1 MEPEQIIKRLEW
13 LDEER
18 RKDKNTIAALEER
31 VHQLEA
37 GSIKQIQQVNEVS
50 TDVARMMGYESNIDL
65 LEAEISK
72 LRIELGRSI
81 ETIEKQRVEH
91 DREMERIRLMYVER
105 INKTDQEIHVL
116 QDKIEGY
123 KKEISV
129 IKDENLR
136 LSRLLEEIR
145 NDNREALRGAEEFQ
159 RNSKIIEE
167 NRRNDSKRLT
177 DLAAEITGLRKRVD
191 EQRSKQDV
199 FSETLRK
206 IDLKTAEIQN
216 AESERKQS
224 QIAFMEKQNTLNV
237 ERERV
242 WKDWQTKFNDVDKRA
257 ASLDTQIQNLDST
270 FRAVK
275 RSQEA
280 LDEVTQ
286 RFERRINEITEMQR
300 LSEDRFRNEWNGF
313 KADDQKRW
321 ATFSLTQEEQQ
332 RETNRTLQKAADR
345 LLKLEDSVQDIQYQL
360 QQVVTQNI
368 KRLQSIMALMNQ
380 FLEGSE
386 E

>member
-1 MEPEQIIKRLEW
+1 MEPEQIVKRLEW

-18 RKDKNTIAALEER
+18 RKDKNTIADLEER
-31 VHQLEA
+31 IHQLEA
-37 GSIKQIQQVNEVS
+37 GSIKHIQQVNEVS
-50 TDVARMMGYESNIDL
+50 TDVARMMGFESNIDL

-72 LRIELGRSI
+72 LRVELGRSI
-81 ETIEKQRVEH
+81 ETIEKQRMEH
-91 DREMERIRLMYVER
+91 DREVERIRLMDVER
-105 INKTDQEIHVL
+105 INKNEQEVHVL

-123 KKEISV
+123 KKEISL

-136 LSRLLEEIR
+136 LARLLEEIR
-145 NDNREALRGAEEFQ
+145 NDNLEVLRGAEEFQ
-159 RNSKIIEE
+159 RNSKMMEE

-177 DLAAEITGLRKRVD
+177 DLAAEVTGLRKRVD
-191 EQRSKQDV
+191 EQRNKQDV

-216 AESERKQS
+216 TDSERRQS

-332 RETNRTLQKAADR
+332 HETNRTLQKATDR

-380 FLEGSE
+380 YLEGSE

>member
-1 MEPEQIIKRLEW
+1 MEPEQIVKRLEW

-18 RKDKNTIAALEER
+18 RKDKNTIADLEER
-31 VHQLEA
+31 IHQLEA
-37 GSIKQIQQVNEVS
+37 GSIKQIQQANEVS
-50 TDVARMMGYESNIDL
+50 TDVARMMGFESNIDL

-72 LRIELGRSI
+72 LRVELGRSI
-81 ETIEKQRVEH
+81 ETIEKQRMEH
-91 DREMERIRLMYVER
+91 DREVERIRLMDVER
-105 INKTDQEIHVL
+105 INKNEQEVHVL

-123 KKEISV
+123 KKEISL

-136 LSRLLEEIR
+136 LARLLEEIR
-145 NDNREALRGAEEFQ
+145 NDNREVLRGAEEFQ
-159 RNSKIIEE
+159 RNSKMVEE

-177 DLAAEITGLRKRVD
+177 DLAAEVTGLRKRVD
-191 EQRSKQDV
+191 EQRNKQDV

-216 AESERKQS
+216 TDSERKQS

-380 FLEGSE
+380 YLEGSE

>member
-18 RKDKNTIAALEER
+18 RKDKNTIASLEER
-31 VHQLEA
+31 VQQLEA
-37 GSIKQIQQVNEVS
+37 GSIKQLQQVKEVS
-50 TDVARMMGYESNIDL
+50 TDVSRMMGYESSIDM
-65 LEAEISK
+65 LEAEIGK
-72 LRIELGRSI
+72 LRVEFGRAI
-81 ETIEKQRVEH
+81 DATEKQRQEH
-91 DREMERIRLMYVER
+91 DREIERIRVMDMDRV
-105 INKTDQEIHVL
+105 NKTNQEVHVL
-116 QDKIEGY
+116 QDKTEGNT
-123 KKEISV
+123 KELAAIR
-129 IKDENLR
+129 DENLR
-136 LSRLLEEIR
+136 LARLLEEIR
-145 NDNREALRGAEEFQ
+145 NDNREVFRGAEEFQ
-159 RNSKIIEE
+159 RNSKMIEE

-177 DLAAEITGLRKRVD
+177 DLAAEVTGLRKRVD

-216 AESERKQS
+216 TDGERRQS

-242 WKDWQTKFNDVDKRA
+242 WKDWQTKFNDVDKRS

-332 RETNRTLQKAADR
+332 RENSRTLQKAADR

-360 QQVVTQNI
+360 QQVVTQNT

-380 FLEGSE
+380 FSEGGE

>member
-1 MEPEQIIKRLEW
+1 MEPEQIVKRLEW

-31 VHQLEA
+31 IQQLEA
-37 GSIKQIQQVNEVS
+37 GSVKQLQQVREVS
-50 TDVARMMGYESNIDL
+50 TDVNRMMGYESSIDV
-65 LEAEISK
+65 LETEISK
-72 LRIELGRSI
+72 LRVEFGRTIESV
-81 ETIEKQRVEH
+81 EKQRLDH
-91 DREMERIRLMYVER
+91 DREAERIRLMDVER
-105 INKTDQEIHVL
+105 ISKTDQDVHIL
-116 QDKIEGY
+116 LDKTEGY
-123 KKEISV
+123 KKEIAV
-129 IKDENLR
+129 IKEENIR
-136 LSRLLEEIR
+136 LSRLVEELR
-145 NDNREALRGAEEFQ
+145 NENREFLREAEEFQ
-159 RNSKIIEE
+159 RNYKVIEE
-167 NRRNDSKRLT
+167 NRRSDSKRIA
-177 DLAAEITGLRKRVD
+177 DMAAEIGTLRKRVD

-216 AESERKQS
+216 TDTERRQS
-224 QIAFMEKQNTLNV
+224 QMAFIEKQNTMNV

-242 WKDWQTKFNDVDKRA
+242 WKDWQSRFDEIDKKS

-280 LDEVTQ
+280 LDEATQ
-286 RFERRINEITEMQR
+286 RFDRRINEITEMQR

-332 RETNRTLQKAADR
+332 RETARTMHKASER
-345 LLKLEDSVQDIQYQL
+345 LLKLEDEAQDLQYQL
-360 QQVVTQNI
+360 QQIITQNQ
-368 KRLQSIMALMNQ
+368 KRMQSILSVLNQ
-380 FLEGSE
+380 LNEGGE

>member
-91 DREMERIRLMYVER
+91 DREMERIRLMDVER

-216 AESERKQS
+216 ADSERKQS

-242 WKDWQTKFNDVDKRA
+242 WKDWQTKFNDMDKRA

-380 FLEGSE
+380 YLEGSE

>member
-91 DREMERIRLMYVER
+91 DREMERIRLMDVER

>member
-37 GSIKQIQQVNEVS
+37 SSIKQIQQVNEVS
-50 TDVARMMGYESNIDL
+50 TDVIRMMGYESNIDL

-72 LRIELGRSI
+72 LRVELGRSI

-91 DREMERIRLMYVER
+91 DREMERIRLMDVER
-105 INKTDQEIHVL
+105 INKTDQDVHVL

-136 LSRLLEEIR
+136 LARLLEEIR
-145 NDNREALRGAEEFQ
+145 NDNREALRGTEEFQ
-159 RNSKIIEE
+159 RNSKMIEE

-177 DLAAEITGLRKRVD
+177 DLAAEVTGLRKRVD

-216 AESERKQS
+216 TDGERRQS

-332 RETNRTLQKAADR
+332 RENSRTLQKAADR

-360 QQVVTQNI
+360 QQVVTQNT

-380 FLEGSE
+380 FSEGGE

>member
-18 RKDKNTIAALEER
+18 RKDKNTIADLEER
-31 VHQLEA
+31 IHQLEA

-50 TDVARMMGYESNIDL
+50 TDVARMMGFESNIDL

-72 LRIELGRSI
+72 LRVELGRSI
-81 ETIEKQRVEH
+81 ETIEKQRMEH
-91 DREMERIRLMYVER
+91 DREVERIRLMDVER
-105 INKTDQEIHVL
+105 INKNEQEVHVL

-123 KKEISV
+123 KKEISL

-136 LSRLLEEIR
+136 LARLLEEIR
-145 NDNREALRGAEEFQ
+145 NDNLEVLRGAEEFQ
-159 RNSKIIEE
+159 RNSKMMEE

-177 DLAAEITGLRKRVD
+177 DLAAEVTGLRKRVD
-191 EQRSKQDV
+191 EQRNKQDV

-216 AESERKQS
+216 TDSERRQS

-380 FLEGSE
+380 YLEGSE

>member
-18 RKDKNTIAALEER
+18 RKDKNTIADLEER
-31 VHQLEA
+31 IHQLEA

-50 TDVARMMGYESNIDL
+50 TDVARMIGFESNIDL

-72 LRIELGRSI
+72 LRVELGRSI
-81 ETIEKQRVEH
+81 ETIEKQRMEH
-91 DREMERIRLMYVER
+91 DREVERIRLMDVER
-105 INKTDQEIHVL
+105 INKNEQEVHVL

-123 KKEISV
+123 KKEISL

-136 LSRLLEEIR
+136 LARLLEEIR
-145 NDNREALRGAEEFQ
+145 NDNLEVLRGAEEFQ
-159 RNSKIIEE
+159 RNSKMMEE

-177 DLAAEITGLRKRVD
+177 DLAAEVTGLRKRVD
-191 EQRSKQDV
+191 EQRNKQDV

-216 AESERKQS
+216 TDSERRQS

-332 RETNRTLQKAADR
+332 RETNRTLQKATDR

-380 FLEGSE
+380 YLEGSE

>member
-91 DREMERIRLMYVER
+91 DREMERIRLMDVER

-216 AESERKQS
+216 ADSERKQS

-242 WKDWQTKFNDVDKRA
+242 WKDWQTKFNDMDKRA
-257 ASLDTQIQNLDST
+257 ASLDT
-270 FRAVK
+270 
-275 RSQEA
+275 
-280 LDEVTQ
+280 
-286 RFERRINEITEMQR
+286 
-300 LSEDRFRNEWNGF
+300 
-313 KADDQKRW
+313 
-321 ATFSLTQEEQQ
+321 
-332 RETNRTLQKAADR
+332 
-345 LLKLEDSVQDIQYQL
+345 
-360 QQVVTQNI
+360 
-368 KRLQSIMALMNQ
+368 
-380 FLEGSE
+380 
-386 E
+386 

>member
-37 GSIKQIQQVNEVS
+37 GSIKQLQQVNEIS
-50 TDVARMMGYESNIDL
+50 TDIARMMGFESNIDM

-72 LRIELGRSI
+72 LRVEFGRTIES
-81 ETIEKQRVEH
+81 IEKQRLEH
-91 DREMERIRLMYVER
+91 DREVERIRMIDVER
-105 INKTDQEIHVL
+105 VNKTDQDVHVL

-123 KKEISV
+123 TKEISL

-136 LSRLLEEIR
+136 LARLLEEIR
-145 NDNREALRGAEEFQ
+145 NDNREVLRGTEEFQ
-159 RNSKIIEE
+159 RNSKLIEE

-177 DLAAEITGLRKRVD
+177 DLAAEVTGLRKRVD

-216 AESERKQS
+216 SDSERRQS

-237 ERERV
+237 ERERI

-332 RETNRTLQKAADR
+332 RETSRMLQKSADR
-345 LLKLEDSVQDIQYQL
+345 LLKLEDSVQDLQYQL
-360 QQVVTQNI
+360 QQVVTQNT
-368 KRLQSIMALMNQ
+368 KRLQSILALMTQ
-380 FLEGSE
+380 FSEGGE

>member
-37 GSIKQIQQVNEVS
+37 GSIKQLQQVNEIS
-50 TDVARMMGYESNIDL
+50 TDIARMMGFESNIDM

-72 LRIELGRSI
+72 LRVEFGRTIES
-81 ETIEKQRVEH
+81 IEKQRLEH
-91 DREMERIRLMYVER
+91 DREVERIRMIDVER
-105 INKTDQEIHVL
+105 VNKTDQDVHVL

-123 KKEISV
+123 TKEISL

-136 LSRLLEEIR
+136 LARLLEEIR
-145 NDNREALRGAEEFQ
+145 NDNREVLRGTEEFQ
-159 RNSKIIEE
+159 RNSKLIEE

-177 DLAAEITGLRKRVD
+177 DLAAEVTGLRKRVD

-216 AESERKQS
+216 SDSERRQS

-237 ERERV
+237 ERERI

-332 RETNRTLQKAADR
+332 RETSRMLQKSADR
-345 LLKLEDSVQDIQYQL
+345 LLKLEDSVQDLQYQL
-360 QQVVTQNI
+360 QQVVTQNT
-368 KRLQSIMALMNQ
+368 KRLQSILALMNQ
-380 FLEGSE
+380 LSEGGE

>member
-18 RKDKNTIAALEER
+18 RKDKNTIASLEER
-31 VHQLEA
+31 VQQLEA
-37 GSIKQIQQVNEVS
+37 GSIKQLQQVKEVS
-50 TDVARMMGYESNIDL
+50 TDVSRMMGYESSIDM
-65 LEAEISK
+65 LEAEIGK
-72 LRIELGRSI
+72 LRVEFGRAI
-81 ETIEKQRVEH
+81 DATEKQRQEH
-91 DREMERIRLMYVER
+91 DREIERIRVMDMDRV
-105 INKTDQEIHVL
+105 NKTNQEVHVL
-116 QDKIEGY
+116 QDKTEGNT
-123 KKEISV
+123 KELAAIR
-129 IKDENLR
+129 DENLR
-136 LSRLLEEIR
+136 LARLLEEIL
-145 NDNREALRGAEEFQ
+145 NDNREVFRGAEEFQ
-159 RNSKIIEE
+159 RNSKMIEE

-177 DLAAEITGLRKRVD
+177 DLAAEVTGLRKRVD

-216 AESERKQS
+216 TDGERRQS

-242 WKDWQTKFNDVDKRA
+242 WKDWQTKFNDVDKRS

-332 RETNRTLQKAADR
+332 RENSRTLQKAADR

-360 QQVVTQNI
+360 QQVVTQNT

-380 FLEGSE
+380 FSEGGE

>member
-31 VHQLEA
+31 IKQLEA
-37 GSIKQIQQVNEVS
+37 GSIKQLQQVNEVS
-50 TDVARMMGYESNIDL
+50 TDVSRMMGYESSIDI
-65 LEAEISK
+65 LETEIGK
-72 LRIELGRSI
+72 IKVEFGRTIEG
-81 ETIEKQRVEH
+81 IEKQRADH
-91 DREMERIRLMYVER
+91 DREMERIRLMDVEKV
-105 INKTDQEIHVL
+105 NKTNQDVHVL
-116 QDKIEGY
+116 LDKIEGY
-123 KKEISV
+123 KKEINV
-129 IKDENLR
+129 FKEENIR
-136 LSRLLEEIR
+136 LARLVEELR
-145 NDNREALRGAEEFQ
+145 NDNREALRGSDEFQ
-159 RNSKIIEE
+159 RNYKVLEE
-167 NRRNDSKRLT
+167 NRRTDSKRLT
-177 DLAAEITGLRKRVD
+177 DMIAEITALRKRID
-191 EQRSKQDV
+191 EQRGKQDV

-206 IDLKTAEIQN
+206 IDLKTSEILN
-216 AESERKQS
+216 GDTERKQS

-237 ERERV
+237 ERDRL
-242 WKDWQTKFNDVDKRA
+242 WKDWQSRFDDIDRKS

-275 RSQEA
+275 RSQEG

-321 ATFSLTQEEQQ
+321 ATFTLTQEEQL
-332 RETNRTLQKAADR
+332 RETTRTLQKASDR
-345 LLKLEDSVQDIQYQL
+345 LLKLEDAVHDLQYQL
-360 QQVVTQNI
+360 QQVLDQDK
-368 KRLQSIMALMNQ
+368 KRLQSLLALMTQ
-380 FLEGSE
+380 FAEGSE

>member
-18 RKDKNTIAALEER
+18 RKDKNTIADLEER
-31 VHQLEA
+31 IHQLEA

-50 TDVARMMGYESNIDL
+50 TDVARMMGFESNIDL

-72 LRIELGRSI
+72 LRVELGRSI
-81 ETIEKQRVEH
+81 ETIEKQRMEH
-91 DREMERIRLMYVER
+91 DREVERIRLMDVER
-105 INKTDQEIHVL
+105 INKNEQEVHVL

-123 KKEISV
+123 KKEISL

-136 LSRLLEEIR
+136 LARLLEEIR
-145 NDNREALRGAEEFQ
+145 NDNLEVLRGAEEFQ
-159 RNSKIIEE
+159 RNSKMMEE

-177 DLAAEITGLRKRVD
+177 DLAAEVTGLRKRVD
-191 EQRSKQDV
+191 EQRNKQDV

-216 AESERKQS
+216 TDSERRQS

-332 RETNRTLQKAADR
+332 RETNRTLQKATDR

-380 FLEGSE
+380 YLEGSE

>member
-91 DREMERIRLMYVER
+91 DREMERIRLMDVER

-177 DLAAEITGLRKRVD
+177 DLAAEVTGLRKRVD
-191 EQRSKQDV
+191 EQRNKQDV

-216 AESERKQS
+216 TDSERRQS

-332 RETNRTLQKAADR
+332 RETNRTLQKAADQ